1 MKIVH
6 FSMLLLLLSVST
18 GLIGQTKK
26 QKKEKKNA
34 QKITAYRATKK
45 LIDSGNYLFDAQTT
59 NSSFMNQG
67 VISLESRKNSVIV
80 KDGEVE
86 LNLPFFGTASVY
98 GYGYNNSNPGI
109 SFKGVPTG
117 YNVEH
122 VDKKR
127 RSIIKINVTSS
138 MERHDITLT
147 VNYRRKTEV
156 KVISSSRRGVSFSGY
171 IMPLTINS
179 TN

>member
-6 FSMLLLLLSVST
+6 YNLLFLLLLSSSS
-18 GLIGQTKK
+18 LLGQS
-26 QKKEKKNA
+26 KKEKKEKKVA
-34 QKITAYRATKK
+34 QKNEAYKATKK

-59 NSSFMNQG
+59 NSPSINQG
-67 VISLESRKNSVIV
+67 VISLESKKNSVIV
-80 KDGEVE
+80 KEEVVE
-86 LNLPFFGTASVY
+86 LNLPYFGVASSY

-109 SFKGVPTG
+109 SYKGIPAE

-122 VDKKR
+122 IDKKR
-127 RSIIKINVTSS
+127 RSVIKIKVTSS

-156 KVISSSRRGVSFSGY
+156 KVISSSRQSVSFSGY
-171 IMPLTINS
+171 LMPLEINS
-179 TN
+179 NK

>member
-1 MKIVH
+1 
-6 FSMLLLLLSVST
+6 MLLLLLLVT
-18 GLIGQTKK
+18 TNLMGQTKK
-26 QKKEKKNA
+26 QKKEKKISQKNA
-34 QKITAYRATKK
+34 AYKVTKK

-59 NSSFMNQG
+59 NSPSINQG

-86 LNLPFFGTASVY
+86 LNLPFFGSASSY

-109 SFKGVPTG
+109 SYRGVPAG

-127 RSIIKINVTSS
+127 RSIIKINVTNT
-138 MERHDITLT
+138 MEHHDITLT

-156 KVISSSRRGVSFSGY
+156 KVISSSRQGVSFSGY
-171 IMPLTINS
+171 VMPLTINS
-179 TN
+179 NN